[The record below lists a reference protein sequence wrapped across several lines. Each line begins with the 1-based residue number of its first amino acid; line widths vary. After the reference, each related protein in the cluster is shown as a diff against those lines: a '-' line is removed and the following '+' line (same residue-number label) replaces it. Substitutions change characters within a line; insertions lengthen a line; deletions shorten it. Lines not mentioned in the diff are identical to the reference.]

1 MSRIVCQLVNT
12 TAQLNI
18 LRYAKAFGAGQLLAY
33 CILYPHPPYRGH
45 SKLFEPLPGISRLS
59 LT

>member
-1 MSRIVCQLVNT
+1 VGENSDVLSGKFKGLDQF
-12 TAQLNI
+12 NI
-18 LRYAKAFGAGQLLAY
+18 LAY
-33 CILYPHPPYRGH
+33 CILYPHYRGH